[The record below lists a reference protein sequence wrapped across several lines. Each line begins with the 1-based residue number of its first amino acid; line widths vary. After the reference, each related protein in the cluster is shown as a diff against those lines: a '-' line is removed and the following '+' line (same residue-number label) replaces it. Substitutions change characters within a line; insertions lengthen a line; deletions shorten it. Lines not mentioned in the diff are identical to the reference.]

1 MATSD
6 DPPANTG
13 QERLGHSR
21 GRAAATQAREILA
34 NVEGVDIVRDTH
46 LLPGMRGHYER
57 ARVRCP
63 LHCRSGDKPC
73 TKTRVFGRTSMARF
87 GHQEPVA
94 FLASWVCAASRFTDR
109 AAHKRF
115 RPKTADVRAAMEN
128 LRGSAVEG

>member
-13 QERLGHSR
+13 QERHSR
-21 GRAAATQAREILA
+21 GRAVAAQAREILA

-63 LHCRSGDKPC
+63 LHSGSRAPC
-73 TKTRVFGRTSMARF
+73 TKTRIFGRASTAMF
-87 GHQEPVA
+87 GQQEPVA

-109 AAHKRF
+109 AAHMQYA
-115 RPKTADVRAAMEN
+115 PGQAEVCAAMAN
-128 LRGSAVEG
+128 LRSCGVEG